1 MLFWFILLIAV
12 ISTVLCL
19 YLWFREVR
27 RIMSERRE
35 MVENAAR
42 QLVVYQERVLKMR
55 GDAEIAAISE
65 RSERIYQQ
73 SVALYNQTMHKPLVF
88 LPAVLMRFKAI
99 PVEKRV

>member
-19 YLWFREVR
+19 YLWFRQVH

-35 MVENAAR
+35 VVENAAR
-42 QLVVYQERVLKMR
+42 QLVVYRERALKMR
-55 GDAEIAAISE
+55 GDAEVAAISA

-73 SVALYNQTMHKPLVF
+73 SVELYNQTMHKPLVF
-88 LPAVLMRFKAI
+88 LPAVLMRFSDI
-99 PVEKRV
+99 PME